1 MATLG
6 ESFNAD
12 DLPTGNSGEY
22 ELLPEGLYSAMIAK
36 AEVGQTKSGTGTKID
51 LRLDITGPT
60 HQGRVIFAAINI
72 RNQSAKAEEIGRQQ
86 LGEIMRAIGLPRVED
101 SDQLVG
107 GQLQIKVKI
116 KHPSPDDVARGYSQA
131 RNEVGGYRALAG
143 AGLPAPA
150 VAKAAA
156 APAASSAKPPWAK

>member
-1 MATLG
+1 MANLG

-12 DLPTGNSGEY
+12 DLPTGSNGEY

-60 HQGRVIFAAINI
+60 HEGRVIFAAINI

-86 LGEIMRAIGLPRVED
+86 LGEIMRAIGLPRLED

-107 GQLQIKVKI
+107 GQLQIKVKVRQ
-116 KHPSPDDVARGYSQA
+116 PSPDDVARGYSQA
-131 RNEVGGYRALAG
+131 RNDVGGYRALAG
-143 AGLPAPA
+143 GGLPAPVA
-150 VAKAAA
+150 AKATA

>member
-1 MATLG
+1 MANLG

-12 DLPTGNSGEY
+12 DLPTGNTGDY
-22 ELLPEGLYSAMIAK
+22 ELLPEGLYSAMISK

-51 LRLDITGPT
+51 CRFDITGPS
-60 HQGRVIFAAINI
+60 HQGRVVFSAINI

-86 LGEIMRAIGLPRVED
+86 LGEIMRAIGLARLED

-116 KHPSPDDVARGYSQA
+116 KQPSPDDVARGYSQP
-131 RNEVGGYRALAG
+131 RNEVAGFRALAG
-143 AGLPAPA
+143 GGLPAPA
-150 VAKAAA
+150 ATK
-156 APAASSAKPPWAK
+156 APAPASATSAKPPWAK

>member
-1 MATLG
+1 MANLG

-12 DLPTGNSGEY
+12 ELPTGNSGEY

-36 AEVGQTKSGTGTKID
+36 ADVNPTKNGTGTKID

-60 HQGRVIFAAINI
+60 HQGRVVFATVNI

-86 LGEIMRAIGLPRVED
+86 LGEIMRAIGLPRLED

-116 KHPSPDDVARGYSQA
+116 KVPSPDDVAKGYTQS

-143 AGLPAPA
+143 GGLPAPPA
-150 VAKAAA
+150 VTTAA
-156 APAASSAKPPWAK
+156 APATSAKPPWAK

>member
-1 MATLG
+1 MANLG

-12 DLPTGNSGEY
+12 ELPTGSTGEY

-86 LGEIMRAIGLPRVED
+86 LGEIMRAIGLPRLED

-107 GQLQIKVKI
+107 GQLQVKVKI

-143 AGLPAPA
+143 GGLPAPVA
-150 VAKAAA
+150 AKATA
-156 APAASSAKPPWAK
+156 APAVSSAKPPWAK

>member
-1 MATLG
+1 MANLG

-12 DLPTGNSGEY
+12 DLPTGSTGEY

-86 LGEIMRAIGLPRVED
+86 LGEIMRAIGLPRLED

-131 RNEVGGYRALAG
+131 RNDVGGYRALAG
-143 AGLPAPA
+143 GAGCCQGYRCTGCI
-150 VAKAAA
+150 
-156 APAASSAKPPWAK
+156 

>member
-1 MATLG
+1 MANLG

-12 DLPTGNSGEY
+12 DLPIGNSGEY
-22 ELLPEGLYSAMIAK
+22 ELLPEGLYSAMISK

-51 LRLDITGPT
+51 CRFDITGPS
-60 HQGRVIFAAINI
+60 HQGRVVFSAFNI

-86 LGEIMRAIGLPRVED
+86 LGEIMRAIGLARLED

-116 KHPSPDDVARGYSQA
+116 KQPSPDDVARGYSQP
-131 RNEVGGYRALAG
+131 RNEVAGFRSLGVGGM
-143 AGLPAPA
+143 PAPA
-150 VAKAAA
+150 ASKPA
-156 APAASSAKPPWAK
+156 APAAATSAKPPWAK

>member
-1 MATLG
+1 MANLG

-12 DLPTGNSGEY
+12 DLPTGNTGDY
-22 ELLPEGLYSAMIAK
+22 ELLPEGLYSAMISK

-51 LRLDITGPT
+51 CRFDITGPS
-60 HQGRVIFAAINI
+60 HQGRVVFSAFNI

-86 LGEIMRAIGLPRVED
+86 LGEIMRAIGLARLED

-116 KHPSPDDVARGYSQA
+116 KQPSPDDVARGYSQP
-131 RNEVGGYRALAG
+131 RNEVAGFRSLGVGGM
-143 AGLPAPA
+143 PAPA
-150 VAKAAA
+150 ASKPA
-156 APAASSAKPPWAK
+156 APAAATSAKPPWAK

>member
-1 MATLG
+1 MAHLG

-12 DLPTGNSGEY
+12 DLPTGSTGEY

-51 LRLDITGPT
+51 LRLDITGPA

-86 LGEIMRAIGLPRVED
+86 LGEIMRAIGLPRLED

-107 GQLQIKVKI
+107 GQLQIKVKVRQ
-116 KHPSPDDVARGYSQA
+116 PSPDDVARGYTQA
-131 RNEVGGYRALAG
+131 RNDVGGYRALAG
-143 AGLPAPA
+143 GGLPAPVA
-150 VAKAAA
+150 AKATA
-156 APAASSAKPPWAK
+156 APAVSSAKPPWAK